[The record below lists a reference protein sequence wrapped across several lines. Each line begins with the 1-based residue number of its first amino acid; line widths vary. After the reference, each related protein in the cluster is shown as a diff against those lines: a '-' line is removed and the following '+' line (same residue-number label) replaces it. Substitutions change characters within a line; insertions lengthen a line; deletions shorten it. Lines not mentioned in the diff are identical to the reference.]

1 MRIAILGWGS
11 LLWDNESDRGKEFN
25 KHLKDENWHR
35 DGPCLS
41 LEFSRISES
50 RGGALT
56 LVLDYK
62 NGRPCQVHYRLSNRK
77 CWRDAACDLRVREG
91 TILKHI
97 GYYLPRELEENRWR
111 NAVEE
116 SKANIGD
123 WACANSIDVVVWTAL
138 RSNFQKKKR
147 DEPYS
152 VQAAKRHLLSLDP
165 KGQRE
170 AARYICKAPCSVNTP
185 PRDAV
190 RSESWFP
197 KFAGG

>member
-25 KHLKDENWHR
+25 KHLKDKTWHP

-50 RGGALT
+50 RERALT
-56 LVLDYK
+56 LVLDYE
-62 NGRPCQVHYRLSNRK
+62 NGRPCQVHYALSNRR
-77 CWRDAACDLRVREG
+77 CWKDAACDLRTREG
-91 TILKHI
+91 TVLRCI
-97 GYYLPRELEENRWR
+97 GWYLPSKPEESRWR
-111 NAVEE
+111 CALDDSRSDIEE
-116 SKANIGD
+116 
-123 WACANSIDVVVWTAL
+123 WACANSIDAVVWTAL
-138 RSNFQKKKR
+138 KSNFESKKC
-147 DEPYS
+147 EPYS

-185 PRDAV
+185 LRDAV
-190 RSESWFP
+190 RSESWFRML
-197 KFAGG
+197 AGD